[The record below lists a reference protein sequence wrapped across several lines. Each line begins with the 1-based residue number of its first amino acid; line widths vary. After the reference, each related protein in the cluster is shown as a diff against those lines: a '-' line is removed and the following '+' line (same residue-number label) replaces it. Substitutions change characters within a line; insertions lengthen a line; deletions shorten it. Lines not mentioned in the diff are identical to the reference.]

1 MSISVGNFISQNFW
15 SRLNVKQSSKVKKSI
30 LKAGRSRV
38 ILYRLFDLAL
48 NAEHVPDSLATNCD
62 FSEPN

>member
-48 NAEHVPDSLATNCD
+48 NAEHVPDSLVTNCD
-62 FSEPN
+62 FFEPN

>member
-48 NAEHVPDSLATNCD
+48 NAEHVPDSLVTNCD